1 MMGRYVLPWFG
12 GTPAV
17 WSTCL
22 LFFQFALLAGYL
34 YAHLL
39 GSLRNTKVQAG
50 IHIALLAASLA
61 FLPIT
66 PHQPTPDQN
75 PTLRIL
81 LLLSAT
87 VGVPYFLLSA
97 TAPLLQRWFTF
108 SQPGRAPWRLYALSN
123 FGSFLAL
130 LSYPFAVEP
139 FVRLRTQTW
148 IWSGLYVA
156 FATLCVAQA
165 ISAPASA
172 SDKEAGGKIAGPTAL
187 TILFW
192 LGLSATASTLLLATT
207 NLITQDIA
215 VSPFLWIVPLSIY
228 LLTFVLAFE
237 SDRWYPRL
245 AFAIAAGILVP
256 TACAMTGAGV
266 GVPILAQL
274 GVYLAALFVTCMVC
288 QGELRQA
295 RPAPQHLTTF
305 YLTIAAGG
313 ALGGAFVALIAPHIY
328 TEFSEYPVGLA
339 AACLL
344 GLTGWLRTGAFKQWT
359 SRNFAVRIPL
369 MALLLGGITA
379 VVTAGAGETHQN
391 LAIRRN
397 FYGILRVTETSD
409 SNGALRQLTHG
420 RIKHGSQYLD
430 PALRD
435 RPTSYYGPH
444 SGVAMALKALPDGA
458 RRIAVVGLGT
468 GTLAAWGRPGDSIR
482 FYEINP
488 IVREIATT
496 WFSYLPNSKASTEV
510 VLGDARVQLA
520 RELAEGHSHDYDLIA
535 VDAFSSDAIP
545 VHLLTA
551 ESGDLYR
558 QRLAPAGILLLHIS
572 NRTLDLEPV
581 TRGLARYL
589 NWSAAQV
596 VSDDDR
602 KTGEDSST
610 WVLISDNPELLRR
623 ATAYTTTVGWV
634 HPDRPAI
641 LWTDDFSSLWHV
653 LKF

>member
-1 MMGRYVLPWFG
+1 MMGRYILPWFG

-39 GSLRNTKVQAG
+39 GSLRSPRMQAG
-50 IHIALLAASLA
+50 IHIALLAASFV
-61 FLPIT
+61 FLPVT
-66 PHQPTPDQN
+66 PTQPASDAN
-75 PTLRIL
+75 PTWRIL
-81 LLLSAT
+81 LLLGAT
-87 VGVPYFLLSA
+87 VGAPYFLLSA

-108 SQPGRAPWRLYALSN
+108 SQPGRTPWRLYALSN

-130 LSYPFAVEP
+130 MSYPFAVEP
-139 FVRLRTQTW
+139 FVLLRTQTW
-148 IWSGLYVA
+148 IWSGLYAV
-156 FATLCVAQA
+156 FAVLCIAQA
-165 ISAPASA
+165 ISSPGSNREAASVKPAAPA
-172 SDKEAGGKIAGPTAL
+172 GI

-192 LGLSATASTLLLATT
+192 LGLSATGSTLLLATT

-215 VSPFLWIVPLSIY
+215 VSPFLWIAPLSIY

-245 AFAIAAGILVP
+245 AFAIAAGILAP
-256 TACAMTGAGV
+256 ASCAIINAGV

-274 GVYLAALFVTCMVC
+274 GVHLATLFATCMLC
-288 QGELRQA
+288 QGELRQSK
-295 RPAPQHLTTF
+295 PEPEHLTTF

-313 ALGGAFVALIAPHIY
+313 ALGGVFVALIAPHIY
-328 TEFSEYPVGLA
+328 TEFSEYPVGLS

-344 GLTGWLRTGAFKQWT
+344 GLTGWARTGAFKQWT
-359 SRNFAVRIPL
+359 GRNFAIRIPL
-369 MALLLGGITA
+369 MALLFGGITA
-379 VVTAGAGETHQN
+379 IVAAALGETHQG
-391 LAIRRN
+391 LLVKRN
-397 FYGILRVTETSD
+397 FYGILRVTETAD
-409 SNGALRQLTHG
+409 ENGSRRELTHG

-430 PALRD
+430 EPLRD
-435 RPTSYYGPH
+435 RATSYYGPH
-444 SGVAMALKALPDGA
+444 SGVGLAINALPEGP

-468 GTLAAWGRPGDSIR
+468 GTIAAWGRPGDSIR

-488 IVREIATT
+488 IVPEIATT
-496 WFSYLPNSKASTEV
+496 WFSYLTSSKARTEV

-520 RELAEGHSHDYDLIA
+520 RELAEGHSQDYDLIA

-551 ESGDLYR
+551 ESADLYR
-558 QRLAPAGILLLHIS
+558 KRLAPGGLLLFHIS
-572 NRTLDLEPV
+572 NRTLNLEPIA
-581 TRGLARYL
+581 RALARHL
-589 NWSAAQV
+589 DWSAAQV
-596 VSDDDR
+596 LAKDDR
-602 KTGEDSST
+602 KTGEDASN
-610 WVLISDNPELLRR
+610 WVLLTDNLKLLRE
-623 ATAYTTTVGWV
+623 ATQPADTVGWLY
-634 HPDRPAI
+634 PDRAPI